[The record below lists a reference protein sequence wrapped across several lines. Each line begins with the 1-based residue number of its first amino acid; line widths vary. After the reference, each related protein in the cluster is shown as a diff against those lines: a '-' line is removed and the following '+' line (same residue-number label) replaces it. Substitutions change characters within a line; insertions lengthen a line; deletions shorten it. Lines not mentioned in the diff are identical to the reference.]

1 MPAVLIPVVWSPM
14 MLAIDWVSIRAFVL
28 GLLTGFALLSLA
40 IAMLMISGENH
51 RKKRASKHGKGV
63 ETPAP
68 VADLIAEKQKELGEI
83 VRIADNSYFRVA
95 FDLSLDLIQEI
106 ARHYFPHSRYPLY
119 ELTPQELMDLVNYIT
134 KRVDILLSGKLIRR
148 FRNYRISLIVD
159 ILQKKK
165 ALDNSKLMKANRELK
180 LSKILSIGSAVL
192 NAANPI
198 YWFRK
203 LALKPSTTLVT
214 KELCKL
220 IIKIAGEE
228 TDKIYS
234 KKLFQVPVDP
244 AKVEKEIEETIE
256 ESFETPIA
264 EDPLPPTK

>member
-1 MPAVLIPVVWSPM
+1 MRDVLIHAVWKTT

-40 IAMLMISGENH
+40 IAMLMISGEKN
-51 RKKRASKHGKGV
+51 RKKRTNRRNECADC
-63 ETPAP
+63 PAP
-68 VADLIAEKQKELGEI
+68 VAELIVQKQKELGEI
-83 VRIADNSYFRVA
+83 VRIAENSYFRVA
-95 FDLSLDLIQEI
+95 FDLSFDLIQEI
-106 ARHYFPHSRYPLY
+106 AKHYFPHSRYPLY
-119 ELTPQELMDLVNYIT
+119 ELTPQEVMDLVNYIS
-134 KRVDILLSGKLIRR
+134 KRVDKLMSGKLIRK

-159 ILQKKK
+159 IMQKKK
-165 ALDNSKLMKANRELK
+165 AFDNSKLMKANRELK

-234 KKLFQVPVDP
+234 KKLFQPPVDP
-244 AKVEKEIEETIE
+244 EKVEKELEETIE
-256 ESFETPIA
+256 EAVKSPIA
-264 EDPLPPTK
+264 EEDLPPTK